1 MISTCR
7 PKLSDSYTL
16 SYSKLLENH
25 TLHSGTYLYSP
36 YVAVPPVPL
45 FPHQYIVYSN
55 TNLLLST
62 NSGLSLRFQVAG
74 CLLLVAGE
82 VASSH
87 GVPPPPKKFLKC
99 NFYRFPKGVTVPKK
113 QSSSRVQLSYSYY
126 DDHVFI
132 KENYNILR
140 H

>member
-1 MISTCR
+1 MR
-7 PKLSDSYTL
+7 AP
-16 SYSKLLENH
+16 
-25 TLHSGTYLYSP
+25 
-36 YVAVPPVPL
+36 
-45 FPHQYIVYSN
+45 
-55 TNLLLST
+55 
-62 NSGLSLRFQVAG
+62 GLSLRFQVAG
-74 CLLLVAGE
+74 YLLLVAGE

-87 GVPPPPKKFLKC
+87 GVPPPPPPQEVFEVQLLP
-99 NFYRFPKGVTVPKK
+99 FSKGVTAPKK